1 MKFLVAAFLF
11 FGGPAIV
18 VAQSNNRLFQGS
30 WRGELHRKDDK
41 LVVFAFD
48 LKKTGTQWSIV
59 IRNDKERIPLKNVQV
74 KGDSVSF
81 EMPVFESAFKTVLQP
96 DGSLRGIWY
105 KGTAQQTQQWLFT
118 AMPGRNSRFDNIDGK
133 AAVNVSGRWMLSISR
148 PPDTQTR
155 PAIAE
160 WKQTG
165 QYLSGTILAPSGDY
179 RYLEGT
185 VTGNRFFLS
194 TFDGAHAYRFEGY
207 VGKEGNIDSAWFFS
221 GYAGVEVFT
230 GFRDANAKLPDV
242 GNVPVLKEG
251 RQSISFSGKDLEGK
265 MVYSADP
272 RFSGKVVVVQLMGS
286 WCPNCMD
293 ETRFL
298 SDFYKKNHQRGIEM
312 VALAYENSTDFERS
326 KRSVEKFRERYAVDY
341 PMLITGVWVN
351 DSLRTEKTIPEITPI
366 KAFPTT
372 IFIGK
377 DGKVKHI
384 ETGFSGP
391 GTGPYYDLYR
401 KAFIARIERLLA
413 E

>member
-1 MKFLVAAFLF
+1 MKFLVAASLF
-11 FGGPAIV
+11 IV
-18 VAQSNNRLFQGS
+18 LSFSGKAQSGNRLFQGS
-30 WRGELHRKDDK
+30 WRGELHREDGK
-41 LVVFAFD
+41 LVVFLFD
-48 LKKTGTQWSIV
+48 LKKTGSQWAIV
-59 IRNDKERIPLKNVQV
+59 IKNDKERIPLKKVRVN
-74 KGDSVSF
+74 GDSVLF
-81 EMPVFESAFKTVLQP
+81 EMPLFESAFKTVLQP
-96 DGSLRGIWY
+96 DGSLRGTWF
-105 KGTAQQTQQWLFT
+105 KGTANQTQQWLFT
-118 AMPGRNSRFDNIDGK
+118 AVPNIINRFEPADGK
-133 AAVNVSGRWMLSISR
+133 ATVNVSGRWMLGISR
-148 PPDTQTR
+148 PPDTKTR

-165 QYLSGTILAPSGDY
+165 QHLSGTILAPSGDY

-185 VTGNRFFLS
+185 VTGNRFLLS

-207 VGKEGNIDSAWFFS
+207 VGKEGKIDSAWFYS
-221 GYAGVEVFT
+221 GYAGVEIFT

-251 RQSISFSGKDLEGK
+251 QQSISFNGKDLEGK
-265 MVYSADP
+265 MVYSTDP
-272 RFSGKVVVVQLMGS
+272 RFKNKVVVLQLMGS

-298 SDFYKKNHQRGIEM
+298 SEYYKKNRHRGVEM
-312 VALAYENSTDFERS
+312 VALAYEYSTDFERS
-326 KRSVEKFRERYAVDY
+326 KITVDKFRQRFAVDY

-351 DSLRTEKTIPEITPI
+351 DSLRTEKTIPEISPI

-391 GTGPYYDLYR
+391 GTGAYYGLYR
-401 KAFIARIERLLA
+401 KEFIARMERLLA